1 MNDHNKPGVVRKLAR
16 EATIFALLGM
26 LVAVTA
32 VFVFAD
38 LRDGANAKNEAAKAV
53 HADID
58 WFTVN
63 SPKPAPT
70 VSVPLSNGTVLQV
83 RRCGAGNIFDRIAA
97 AINPGDC
104 RAFSEDREDGQAKEV
119 GGELIS
125 IPLGDKNQVAIE
137 KDYWTAYKN
146 SRHQRVAGEVLQSLL
161 FGSLGFPAGIALWIF
176 YRLVRFA
183 IQG

>member
-26 LVAVTA
+26 LVAITA
-32 VFVFAD
+32 LFIFAE
-38 LRDGANAKNEAAKAV
+38 LRDRTNAKNEAAKAV
-53 HADID
+53 HADMD
-58 WFTVN
+58 WFAVH
-63 SPKPAPT
+63 SSKPAPT
-70 VSVPLSNGTVLQV
+70 VSVPLSNGTVLHV
-83 RRCGAGNIFDRIAA
+83 RRCGAGDIFDRIVA

-104 RAFSEDREDGQAKEV
+104 RTFSEDREDGQAREV

-125 IPLGDKNQVAIE
+125 VPLGDANQVAIE
-137 KDYWTAYKN
+137 KDYWTAYRN
-146 SRHQRVAGEVLQSLL
+146 SRHQRMAGEVLRALL

>member
-26 LVAVTA
+26 LVAITA

-38 LRDGANAKNEAAKAV
+38 LRDRANAKNEAAKAV

-58 WFTVN
+58 WFAVHI
-63 SPKPAPT
+63 SKPAPT
-70 VSVPLSNGTVLQV
+70 VRVPLSNGTVLQV
-83 RRCGAGNIFDRIAA
+83 RRCGAGDIFDRIAA
-97 AINPGDC
+97 AMNPGDC
-104 RAFSEDREDGQAKEV
+104 RAFSEDREDGQAREV

-125 IPLGDKNQVAIE
+125 VPLGDANQVAIE

-146 SRHQRVAGEVLQSLL
+146 ARHQRIAGEVVRSLL
-161 FGSLGFPAGIALWIF
+161 FGSLGFPAAIALWIF